1 MFLGWVYVRTKM
13 FAEVVAEFKKADDLQ
28 EEKHFIECGS
38 RMFMAFP
45 AKLAKAGRY
54 STACLSPA

>member
-1 MFLGWVYVRTKM
+1 VRTKM